1 MLFAVRKSISYIGIV
16 FVASVSLLVARPLF
30 QASAE
35 GQPSAPPQQETSQ
48 SSSSPQQATPAPG
61 ASQAP
66 ATFVGPVIVL
76 DPGHGGTDTGAR
88 GESGAVEKDVVLEFA
103 RAVRGDLEQQ
113 GYHVV
118 MTRNDDSNP
127 SYDDRA
133 AIANAYRDAL
143 FITFHIS
150 STGTVGTAHAYYYQ
164 FWSPIPVANAPAPS
178 LTPWEEAQRPHAE
191 ASHRF
196 ADAIQAEFA
205 QRFSSSPAR
214 SSGVAIRGLRSID
227 APAVAVEISSV
238 SVSDPIS
245 LTAMAAPL
253 AASITHSVQAFH
265 PAASIGTKQ

>member
-1 MLFAVRKSISYIGIV
+1 ML
-16 FVASVSLLVARPLF
+16 LLRPLF
-30 QASAE
+30 QSRAQ
-35 GQPSAPPQQETSQ
+35 GQPTPRWQQDTAQPPAAT
-48 SSSSPQQATPAPG
+48 QQATPAPN
-61 ASQAP
+61 AP
-66 ATFVGPVIVL
+66 PAAAFVGPVIVL
-76 DPGHGGTDTGAR
+76 DPGHGGADTGAR

-103 RAVRGDLEQQ
+103 RAVRGELERQ

-143 FITFHIS
+143 FITFHVS

-164 FWSPIPVANAPAPS
+164 FWSPIPAPPSTPAAAATANTSMPHAPPAPTTAPG
-178 LTPWEEAQRPHAE
+178 LTVWEEAQRPHVE

-196 ADAIQAEFA
+196 ADMLQAEFA

-214 SSGVAIRGLRSID
+214 SSSVAIRGLRSID

-245 LTAMAAPL
+245 LSGMAAPL
-253 AASITHSVQAFH
+253 AASIAHSVQAFH
-265 PAASIGTKQ
+265 PAMPAGTKQ